1 MAVESTPAVD
11 IETLAIM
18 VRGDLRYRVGRAWRE
33 MRRGA
38 AAIAVKEHFYGSDT
52 YGALDL
58 ALADALTVVCQQGP
72 IRMGELA
79 EALHITPASTTR
91 AVHCLVDRGFVER
104 EPVPEDQRSVQVRV
118 TETGQARFNE
128 MSSKIQRGMTLVLSE
143 FSADEQ
149 EQLAGY
155 LDRFVTAVEGLASS
169 SSDAHQD

>member
-1 MAVESTPAVD
+1 MA
-11 IETLAIM
+11 
-18 VRGDLRYRVGRAWRE
+18 VRGDIRYRVGRAWRE

-38 AAIAVKEHFYGSDT
+38 AAIAVKDYFYGSSHH
-52 YGALDL
+52 GELDL

-104 EPVPEDQRSVQVRV
+104 EPVAEDQRSVQVRV
-118 TETGQARFNE
+118 TKAGQARFNE
-128 MSSKIQRGMTLVLSE
+128 MSTKIQQGMTLVLSE
-143 FSADEQ
+143 FSAEEQ

-155 LDRFVTAVEGLASS
+155 LDRFVAAVEQLASTAKQDSNSS
-169 SSDAHQD
+169 SSTTG